1 MPRPESKLDRR
12 VQDLIRL
19 VCNIQAMEEAL
30 LEMKFDARK
39 NPLGTD
45 DEVHLLLS
53 SPSSELSL
61 QVN

>member
-19 VCNIQAMEEAL
+19 ICNIQAMEEAL

-45 DEVHLLLS
+45 DEVHPFLS
-53 SPSSELSL
+53 STLSELAL
-61 QVN
+61 